1 MIRYV
6 AVYITKCMV
15 RWVVPA
21 ALCFFATLSS
31 APAAETRDVSVSAA
45 VSLKEAMTEVARQ
58 YERGTS
64 KHVQLNFGAT
74 GQLLAQIREGAPI
87 DVFIAASDEQI
98 DQAGKAG
105 LIDPATRVVV
115 ASNRLVLIVPASAT
129 GSPHAFTDLAS
140 PNVKRLAIG
149 QPRIVPAGQYAMQ
162 VLKKLDLE
170 TSLKERLIF
179 GSSVRQVLDY
189 VERGEVD
196 AGIVYA
202 TDAQLAGE
210 AKVRVV
216 AVADEKWHDPI
227 RYVAAVVRATK
238 HFAAADQF
246 ARYLRAD
253 AAQSLLAKRGFA
265 PVAPPATQAATQA
278 ATR

>member
-1 MIRYV
+1 
-6 AVYITKCMV
+6 MV

-45 VSLKEAMTEVARQ
+45 VSLKEAMTDVARQ

-87 DVFIAASDEQI
+87 DVFIAASDQQI

-105 LIDPATRVVV
+105 LIDPATRIVV

-170 TSLKERLIF
+170 SPLKERLIF

-253 AAQSLLAKRGFA
+253 AAQSLLARRGFA
-265 PVAPPATQAATQA
+265 PVAPPATQAATQP